1 VVDVVAVEI
10 AASPHERPPTARAR
24 VGTNADKTLPSAQ
37 RIARQKV
44 RRVRGTCGHA
54 AHPTELDALTH
65 ELFDDRPKVSPGVKF
80 KDYELLGMPY
90 VVVLGRSFAD
100 GKVELRVRGGET
112 EELPYGEVVARVS
125 ELARG

>member
-1 VVDVVAVEI
+1 MVDVVAVEI

-65 ELFDDRPKVSPGVKF
+65 ELFDDRPGVAIAHATALN
-80 KDYELLGMPY
+80 DQ
-90 VVVLGRSFAD
+90 RSVRKTHESSVFCGKEAD
-100 GKVELRVRGGET
+100 
-112 EELPYGEVVARVS
+112 A
-125 ELARG
+125 